1 MMPVVHIA
9 NAPDAGQQGGI
20 PGVTAQGVSRI
31 GGKGDQPPVTHD
43 LRGLLDKPG
52 LGLVGMQGKKLSHD
66 SK

>member
-1 MMPVVHIA
+1 MIDKLVCQRGALVRA
-9 NAPDAGQQGGI
+9 KQGI
-20 PGVTAQGVSRI
+20 PQ
-31 GGKGDQPPVTHD
+31 VTHD